1 MKLIKNLLIVISTIS
16 LSFSALAVDKSFPND
31 KVNMWGDFSG
41 ITLDVKL
48 IGGAPYDP
56 LYQSMIP
63 IWEEKTG
70 GKVQILS
77 KKSHF
82 ELDKEIKQDIAAG
95 NISYCVV
102 SNHTSFATQY
112 GDIYRDL
119 NNIVPSNYLAEFVP
133 LVLDHSTVEGRLVQL
148 PQHSDVSNLWYIKSI
163 FDYED
168 YK

>member
-1 MKLIKNLLIVISTIS
+1 MKLFKSILTVMSVSALS
-16 LSFSALAVDKSFPND
+16 LSAFAVDKNFPND
-31 KVNMWGDFSG
+31 KVAMWGDFSG

-56 LYQSMIP
+56 LYEEMIP

-70 GKVQILS
+70 GKVSILS

-102 SNHTSFATQY
+102 SNHTSFP
-112 GDIYRDL
+112 L
-119 NNIVPSNYLAEFVP
+119 NMG
-133 LVLDHSTVEGRLVQL
+133 T
-148 PQHSDVSNLWYIKSI
+148 YIEI
-163 FDYED
+163 
-168 YK
+168 